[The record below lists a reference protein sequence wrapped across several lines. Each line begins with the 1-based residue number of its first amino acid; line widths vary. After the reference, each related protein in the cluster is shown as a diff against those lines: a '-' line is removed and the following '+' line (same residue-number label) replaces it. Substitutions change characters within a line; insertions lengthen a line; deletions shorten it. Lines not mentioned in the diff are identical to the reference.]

1 MRFQRLRE
9 DKMKNIN
16 FKKLIATVG
25 ASALISTGLVVAV
38 AAPAHAADP
47 VCVTDAKSG
56 TITCEGKL
64 TTGAAYKTM
73 VPSNFDGTFY
83 FWQHGIRPSYPYPGY
98 TPPKGVEQMAP
109 TSVNHKID
117 TTKSMLT
124 LGYGLAA
131 YDCSTGGLHG
141 WNTADC
147 VEMLNELVTIT
158 KKRISIKKT
167 VVYGASMAGV
177 VITPFIEKYP
187 NQADAV
193 GILAGLT
200 PSVNNELKSGCDML
214 YIFSVFFDPTIKGC
228 TVMGTKGVPGH
239 YAVLGDFAKVG
250 ALLTQW
256 SKDYGSLPLAYPAA
270 LVGSGIPQRSALLLA
285 GLIAGIPTKSA
296 HMDGISTSATLV
308 PEQSINATVAV
319 LENTQELLGTAYFGG
334 QAVSEVVG
342 AGFYDNT
349 KTDFTSLLSDADL
362 GRFNLGL
369 SGDDGINAMLAMLAA
384 APRITGDPTAMAK
397 VASLDKAK
405 FDTKKP
411 VVLLS
416 NEADRLVLPGN
427 TPLYVSKAQAVYEA
441 RLAAWNKEFSAA
453 TNASDISDLLKSK
466 PVWNT
471 VAMYALTPETYT
483 QFTATGA
490 PDLTAKISPS
500 GVGHESFTKDQLM
513 TWVRVLASSAKTGR
527 VPSAGVV
534 QSLLAKVLYL
544 NTDPDYQPNELKYQD
559 FS

>member
-1 MRFQRLRE
+1 
-9 DKMKNIN
+9 MKNIN

-73 VPSNFDGTFY
+73 VPSNYDGTFY
-83 FWQHGIRPSYPYPGY
+83 FWQHGVRPSYPYPGY
-98 TPPKGVEQMAP
+98 TVPKGVEQMAP

-117 TTKSMLT
+117 TTKSMLK
-124 LGYGLAA
+124 LGYGLAS
-131 YDCSTGGLHG
+131 YDCQTNGLHG
-141 WNTADC
+141 WNTAEC

-158 KKRISIKKT
+158 KARISIKKSI
-167 VVYGASMAGV
+167 VYGASMAGGV
-177 VITPFIEKYP
+177 LTPFIEKYP
-187 NQADAV
+187 NAADAV
-193 GILAGLT
+193 GLLAGIT
-200 PSVNNELKSGCDML
+200 PSINNELKSGCDML
-214 YIFSVFFDPTIKGC
+214 YVFSVFFDPTIKGC
-228 TVMGTKGVPGH
+228 TVMGTKGLPGH

-256 SKDYGSLPLAYPAA
+256 SKDSGSLPLAYPAA

-296 HMDGISTSATLV
+296 SFDGISTSALI
-308 PEQSINATVAV
+308 PEQSINATLAV
-319 LENTQELLGTAYFGG
+319 LQNSQELLGTAYFGG
-334 QAVSEVVG
+334 QGVSEVVG

-349 KTDFTSLLSDADL
+349 KTDFASLLSDADL

-397 VASLDKAK
+397 IAALDKSK

-427 TPLYVSKAQAVYEA
+427 TPLYVSKLKAVYDA
-441 RLAAWNKEFSAA
+441 RVEAWNKKFSAA

-483 QFTATGA
+483 KFTDAGLPDSKA
-490 PDLTAKISPS
+490 PISPS

-513 TWVRVLASSAKTGR
+513 TWVRVLASSAKTGK
-527 VPSAGVV
+527 VPSPGVM
-534 QSLLAKVLYL
+534 QSLLVKVPYL
-544 NTDPDYQPNELKYQD
+544 TTDPDYQPNELKYQD
-559 FS
+559 

>member
-1 MRFQRLRE
+1 
-9 DKMKNIN
+9 MKNMN
-16 FKKLIATVG
+16 LKKLIATLG
-25 ASALISTGLVVAV
+25 ASAMISAGLVVAV
-38 AAPAHAADP
+38 AAPAQAADP
-47 VCVTDAKSG
+47 VCVTDAKTG

-64 TTGAAYKTM
+64 SNGAAYKTM
-73 VPSNFDGTFY
+73 VPSNYDGTFY

-109 TSVNHKID
+109 TSVNHKVD

-158 KKRISIKKT
+158 KSRISIKKT
-167 VVYGASMAGV
+167 IVYGASMAGV
-177 VITPFIEKYP
+177 VLTPFIEKYP

-228 TVMGTKGVPGH
+228 GVMGTKGLPGH
-239 YAVLGDFAKVG
+239 MAVLGDFPKVV

-256 SKDYGSLPLAYPAA
+256 SKDSGALPLAYPAA

-285 GLIAGIPTKSA
+285 GLIAGLPTKSA
-296 HMDGISTSATLV
+296 SFDGISTSTLI
-308 PEQSINATVAV
+308 PEQSINATLAI
-319 LENTQELLGTAYFGG
+319 LQNTGELLGTAYFGG

-349 KTDFTSLLSDADL
+349 KTDFASLLSDADL

-384 APRITGDPTAMAK
+384 APRVTGNAEAMAK
-397 VASLDKAK
+397 IAALDKAK
-405 FDTKKP
+405 FDTSKP

-427 TPLYVSKAQAVYEA
+427 TPLYLNKAKASYESK
-441 RLAAWNKEFSAA
+441 LASWEKKYAAA
-453 TNASDISDLLKSK
+453 TTSSQVSALLKSK

-483 QFTATGA
+483 KFTAAGL
-490 PDLTAKISPS
+490 PDSKAAISPS

-513 TWVRVLASSAKTGR
+513 IWVRILASSAKTGK
-527 VPSAGVV
+527 VPSQGVIS
-534 QSLLAKVLYL
+534 SLLAATPYL

-559 FS
+559 

>member
-9 DKMKNIN
+9 DKMKNMN
-16 FKKLIATVG
+16 LKKLIATFG

-47 VCVTDAKSG
+47 VCVTDAKTG
-56 TITCEGKL
+56 TITCDGKL
-64 TTGAAYKTM
+64 SNGAAYKTI
-73 VPSNFDGTFY
+73 VPSNYNGTFY
-83 FWQHGIRPSYPYPGY
+83 FWQHGVRPSYPYPGY
-98 TPPKGVEQMAP
+98 TPPKGVEEIAP
-109 TSVNHKID
+109 TSVNHKLN
-117 TTKSMLT
+117 TSKPMLT

-131 YDCSTGGLHG
+131 YDCSSGGLHG

-158 KKRISIKKT
+158 KARISIQKSI
-167 VVYGASMAGV
+167 VYGSSMAGG
-177 VITPFIEKYP
+177 ILTPFIEKYP

-239 YAVLGDFAKVG
+239 MAVLGDFAKVG

-256 SKDYGSLPLAYPAA
+256 SKDYGSLPIAYPAA
-270 LVGSGIPQRSALLLA
+270 LATSGIPQRSALLLA

-334 QAVSEVVG
+334 QGVSEVVG

-349 KTDFTSLLSDADL
+349 KTDFASLLSDADL

-369 SGDDGINAMLAMLAA
+369 SGDDGINAMLATLAA
-384 APRITGDPTAMAK
+384 APRVTGNPDAMAK
-397 VASLDKAK
+397 VAALDKSK
-405 FDTKKP
+405 FDTSKP

-427 TPLYVSKAQAVYEA
+427 TPLYVNKAKAVYEA
-441 RLAAWNKEFSAA
+441 KLASWEKKYAAA
-453 TNASDISDLLKSK
+453 TTSSQVSALLKSK

-471 VAMYALTPETYT
+471 VAMYAMTPETYT

-500 GVGHESFTKDQLM
+500 GVGHQSFSKDQMML
-513 TWVRVLASSAKTGR
+513 WVRVLASSAKTGK
-527 VPSAGVV
+527 VPSQGVMS
-534 QSLLAKVLYL
+534 SLLAATPYL

-559 FS
+559 

>member
-1 MRFQRLRE
+1 
-9 DKMKNIN
+9 MKNIN
-16 FKKLIATVG
+16 FKKLIATLG

-38 AAPAHAADP
+38 AAPAQAADP
-47 VCVTDAKSG
+47 VCVTDTK
-56 TITCEGKL
+56 TDVVTCDGKL
-64 TTGAAYKTM
+64 SNGAAYRTM
-73 VPSNFDGTFY
+73 VPSGYNGTFY

-98 TPPKGVEQMAP
+98 TVPKGVEQMAP

-117 TTKSMLT
+117 TTKSMLG

-131 YDCSTGGLHG
+131 YDCSSGGLHG

-158 KKRISIKKT
+158 KKRITITKT
-167 VVYGASMAGV
+167 VVYGASMAGAV
-177 VITPFIEKYP
+177 LTPFIEKYP

-193 GILAGLT
+193 GVLAGVT

-228 TVMGTKGVPGH
+228 SVMGTKGVPGH

-256 SKDYGSLPLAYPAA
+256 SKDYGSQPLAYPAPLA
-270 LVGSGIPQRSALLLA
+270 GSGIPQRSALLLA

-349 KTDFTSLLSDADL
+349 KTDFASLLSDADL

-369 SGDDGINAMLAMLAA
+369 SGDDAINAMLATLAA
-384 APRITGDPTAMAK
+384 YPRVKGDATAMAK
-397 VASLDKAK
+397 AAALDKSK
-405 FDTKKP
+405 FDTTKP

-416 NEADRLVLPGN
+416 NEADRLVLSGN
-427 TPLYVSKAQAVYEA
+427 TPLYVNKARANYDA
-441 RLAAWNKEFSAA
+441 RLAAWESKYNAA
-453 TNASDISDLLKSK
+453 DASGKLELRASK

-471 VAMYALTPETYT
+471 LAMYAMTPEIYT
-483 QFTATGA
+483 KFTATGA

-500 GVGHESFTKDQLM
+500 GVGHESFTKAQLM
-513 TWVRVLASSAKTGR
+513 LWVRLLASSAKTGKI
-527 VPSAGVV
+527 PSQGVV
-534 QSLLAKVLYL
+534 DSLLAATPYV
-544 NTDPDYQPNELKYQD
+544 NTDMDYQPNELKYQD
-559 FS
+559 